1 MSRIFLDQ
9 MLIIILLI
17 QRITFHVSYVCLRDK
32 PFEYRM
38 PTQDTFKTK
47 ATSEF
52 TETVILINGIST
64 VSDIFV
70 WQIEMVDF
78 GNDFF

>member
-1 MSRIFLDQ
+1 
-9 MLIIILLI
+9 MLLL
-17 QRITFHVSYVCLRDK
+17 FFVSVELR
-32 PFEYRM
+32 P
-38 PTQDTFKTK
+38 PTSIEIEMKVKKIHNNKTK

-78 GNDFF
+78 FFWQRLLLETLL

>member
-1 MSRIFLDQ
+1 MEIEKKVKK
-9 MLIIILLI
+9 M
-17 QRITFHVSYVCLRDK
+17 HNN
-32 PFEYRM
+32 
-38 PTQDTFKTK
+38 KTK

-70 WQIEMVDF
+70 WQIKMVGFLIYDHIYF
-78 GNDFF
+78 SELHKQTRFLSRYFFAIIYLIKVI